1 MQIVSFAEAAPFL
14 KNGEIGVIP
23 TDTLYGLV
31 ASALDM
37 DAVERVYRVR
47 GREKGKPCIV
57 LIPEIS
63 DIDRLFCHPELVEG
77 SSLSSADSSVRR
89 LSRNDKNN
97 EMLGRV
103 WPGKVSVIFSCSDTK
118 WAHLHRGTGTIAF
131 RVPEKSDL
139 RELLRNVGPLIAPSA
154 NPQGM
159 PPAKTIEEAEEY
171 FGSDADFYVDAG
183 TLDSEPSTVVKIE
196 NGKLVIVRQGAVKIG
211 EPSPE

>member
-1 MQIVSFAEAAPFL
+1 MKITSFDEASLFL
-14 KNGEIGVIP
+14 NDGGIGVIP

-31 ASALDM
+31 ASALDR

-47 GREKGKPCIV
+47 GRDEGKPCIV

-63 DIDRLFCHPELVEG
+63 DIDRFFCHPELVEG

-103 WPGKVSVIFSCSDTK
+103 WPGKVSVILPCPDEK
-118 WAHLHRGTGTIAF
+118 WGYLHRGTGTIAF
-131 RVPEKSDL
+131 RVPDKPEL
-139 RELLRNVGPLIAPSA
+139 QELLREVGPLIAPSA

-159 PPAKTIEEAEEY
+159 PPAKTIEEAEGY
-171 FGSDADFYVDAG
+171 FGDDADFYVDGG
-183 TLDSEPSTVVKIE
+183 TLDSEASTVVRFTD
-196 NGKLVIVRQGAVKIG
+196 GKFSVVREGAVKISNQ
-211 EPSPE
+211 EP